1 MQHKNHVYWNDW
13 VESLSLFLDDF
24 RCSFDPKG
32 WVQEVRSSLG
42 TWKVECIIRRK
53 RTAGALETDA
63 QNPFSNSI
71 RSASFRE
78 VASGHTWGNT
88 FDTTSAGKSSSTSI
102 KHGLFEVTN
111 SRCRERTLTQREL
124 DFSFFSD
131 TGMPHPAHIH
141 PHAIDFKLPDI
152 IIFWGK
158 TQSSIATQRAALC
171 E

>member
-42 TWKVECIIRRK
+42 TCQFN
-53 RTAGALETDA
+53 LESGMHYTKKAYSWSPRDWRS
-63 QNPFSNSI
+63 NPFSNSI

-78 VASGHTWGNT
+78 VANDHTWGNT
-88 FDTTSAGKSSSTSI
+88 FDTTSTGKSSSTSI

-111 SRCRERTLTQREL
+111 SRCRERTLTQRGL
-124 DFSFFSD
+124 DFSFF
-131 TGMPHPAHIH
+131 
-141 PHAIDFKLPDI
+141 
-152 IIFWGK
+152 
-158 TQSSIATQRAALC
+158 ATQACLIPHTYTHMRLTLS
-171 E
+171 